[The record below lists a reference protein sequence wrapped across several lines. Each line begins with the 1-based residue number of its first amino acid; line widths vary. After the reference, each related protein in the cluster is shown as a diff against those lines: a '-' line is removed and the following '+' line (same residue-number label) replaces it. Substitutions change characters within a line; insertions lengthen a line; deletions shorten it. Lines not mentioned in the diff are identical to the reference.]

1 MEKIIAIVEG
11 NIPANRL
18 LWIYGDK
25 EGRMKIGLPKER
37 GNYIDFVTNVEL
49 KDGETVTVSI
59 KENPIWTVEA
69 ATKVE
74 IGGNI
79 SVDTDGRVGSYTSS
93 PVRIGY
99 ALNSGEEGDL
109 IRFVRS
115 PKVLV
120 SKLPL
125 LQNRTEK

>member
-1 MEKIIAIVEG
+1 MEKITAIVEG

-18 LWIYGDK
+18 LWIYGDN

-37 GNYIDFVTNVEL
+37 GNYVDFVTNVEL
-49 KDGETVTVSI
+49 KDGQTVTVSI
-59 KENPIWTVEA
+59 KNNPIWTAEA

-74 IGGNI
+74 IGDNI
-79 SVDTDGRVGSYTSS
+79 SVDTDGRVGSFTSS
-93 PVRIGY
+93 PIRIGY

-115 PKVLV
+115 PKVLI
-120 SKLPL
+120 SKLPSS
-125 LQNRTEK
+125 QE